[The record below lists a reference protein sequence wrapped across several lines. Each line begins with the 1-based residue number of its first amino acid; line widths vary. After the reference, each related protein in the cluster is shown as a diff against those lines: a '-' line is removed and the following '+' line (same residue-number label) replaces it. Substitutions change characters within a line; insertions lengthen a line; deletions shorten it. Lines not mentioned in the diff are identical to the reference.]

1 MSDPFLEREKELMK
15 LNESLNTKMTFGSKQ
30 PKAAATATAGNRMKK
45 PIVKSFKCDQI
56 NHAKLCT
63 TKATS
68 KLKADNC
75 EIIKKPISNAYV
87 DSVAVQ
93 KFTAVEKKHE
103 LDAKDIGF
111 NRNISNRTNGSG
123 NGNSSHSSGDD
134 THTTCNGGIKQT
146 TTTTMMGDGD
156 GKGNGN
162 GNNGGDDDDN
172 KQQISNEH
180 FDHAL
185 IESIEKAIGTKDVA
199 SSTTAAAATAATT
212 AAHLSL
218 IPSNVYRKNISTDG
232 IIK

>member
-15 LNESLNTKMTFGSKQ
+15 LNESLNTKMTFGLKQ
-30 PKAAATATAGNRMKK
+30 PKVASATGNRLKK
-45 PIVKSFKCDQI
+45 TIAKPFKCDQI

-75 EIIKKPISNAYV
+75 EIIKKPISNAYTATV
-87 DSVAVQ
+87 VAQ

-111 NRNISNRTNGSG
+111 NRNISNHTHGSCNGS
-123 NGNSSHSSGDD
+123 HSNGDD
-134 THTTCNGGIKQT
+134 THTACNGAIKQ
-146 TTTTMMGDGD
+146 TTTMMGDGD
-156 GKGNGN
+156 GDGNG
-162 GNNGGDDDDN
+162 GGDDN

-185 IESIEKAIGTKDVA
+185 IETIEKAIGTKDVA
-199 SSTTAAAATAATT
+199 SSVTA

-218 IPSNVYRKNISTDG
+218 IPSNVYRKNISNDG

>member
-146 TTTTMMGDGD
+146 TTTTTTMMGDGD
-156 GKGNGN
+156 GN

-172 KQQISNEH
+172 KQQQISNEH

-199 SSTTAAAATAATT
+199 SSTTAATT

>member
-15 LNESLNTKMTFGSKQ
+15 LNESLNTKMTFGLKQ
-30 PKAAATATAGNRMKK
+30 PKAASAGNRMKK
-45 PIVKSFKCDQI
+45 TIAKSFKCDQI

-87 DSVAVQ
+87 DSVVAVAQ

-111 NRNISNRTNGSG
+111 NRNISNHTNGSG
-123 NGNSSHSSGDD
+123 NGNSSHSNGDD

-146 TTTTMMGDGD
+146 TTTMMGDS
-156 GKGNGN
+156 GNG
-162 GNNGGDDDDN
+162 GGGDDDDN
-172 KQQISNEH
+172 KQPISNEH

-199 SSTTAAAATAATT
+199 SSATAATT

-218 IPSNVYRKNISTDG
+218 IPSNVYRKNISNDG